1 MTSATYP
8 SQAARNNRPLLI
20 PNAQLGMLL
29 FVATEIMFFVALISA
44 YLVIK
49 SKSGIRW
56 VPPSDVVLPV
66 EATAVNTL
74 ILLTSGFYIFL
85 AGRAFASKVSSDL
98 VKAKGYF
105 FTGSLM
111 GLVFVAIQGF
121 EWSQLLAHG
130 LTMTSGVFGACFFL
144 LIGGHGLHAMAAV
157 LVLFYTFMR
166 LKRGL
171 VTLDQLRSVQIFW
184 YFIVGIWPFLYVL
197 VYL

>member
-1 MTSATYP
+1 
-8 SQAARNNRPLLI
+8 
-20 PNAQLGMLL
+20 
-29 FVATEIMFFVALISA
+29 
-44 YLVIK
+44 
-49 SKSGIRW
+49 
-56 VPPSDVVLPV
+56 
-66 EATAVNTL
+66 
-74 ILLTSGFYIFL
+74 
-85 AGRAFASKVSSDL
+85 
-98 VKAKGYF
+98 
-105 FTGSLM
+105 M

-144 LIGGHGLHAMAAV
+144 LIGGHGLHAMVAV